1 MAKKQSMKQQ
11 IMQSIANSH
20 VKQAMAN
27 IQKDNVQ
34 KLQAEF
40 DAWNKQQ
47 DEIAALQAEYDAWNQ
62 ANPVEVQQPVQQATV
77 SDVKPKKIP
86 SILDTPLSANA
97 QAIADKAKAKREAEE
112 AQKARKNLID
122 EEEWL
127 RPKTASGK
135 DINKAAAQE
144 IFKNPENLIKE
155 YARQQNVSVDEARR
169 RYELGQKKQAITVRD
184 DSKVDMVNNKV
195 NTLKPYLDTDKK
207 LTRADAIKAR
217 AAARKVLDSFD
228 YRSGGVPVLDNEE
241 DRQLYADAVNVMN
254 KTSRLAQFSQ
264 GALNPFLKV
273 ARNVN
278 NSVNVMGD
286 QLQKGAATVSDALGL
301 TGNAREKAQQDIEQ
315 RQKVLDS
322 INASN
327 QAAYENARKQNPALA
342 TLGEFAGMAGMYAM
356 TNPLFDEAAAAIGGG
371 SRLGQFA
378 ANQAGQNAQDMV
390 LDTLPT
396 LKDYMADGSLSDEE
410 KKDLTQNV
418 GLNVVGNLIPGLIGE
433 GINSYKGAKAVENIA
448 PDVDNVVRNATR
460 QAEDAAQSID
470 NIARDYENLLGKQA
484 SNIYDSANYGFD
496 DVNIPPKTVNAGKAT
511 YIDTPYKD
519 GSVPNNI
526 GTPDRV
532 VIDAEAYNNANAS
545 LKEAN
550 NSGNFASRLKD
561 MYRNFF
567 DKKGQRTVVL
577 DNVDFNDSDYVVSIN
592 KSSVNETINKGFLSP
607 EKLAVMEDIDEVISK
622 GEYVGSATP
631 KYHGTKDK
639 NNIIRYDYFE
649 TPISING
656 SNYICTYDVEVYK
669 GSNNYKT
676 HKVVNEINL
685 VPVTEQ
691 GLNDVETTARI
702 ISNNGI
708 AATPGPKPGAP
719 TQPLERSLSN
729 VNVADDIPNVNKD
742 SVKFELPEDVQDK
755 LLSDFEEIYSGLD
768 AMDKAAQASGNPAAV
783 EKFQRLQQAVF
794 DYEQS
799 VWKSESMEDIN
810 KAKKASDAA
819 RQAFIREMK
828 KTDPNYKGT
837 LTGTKLGNAEY
848 RRKEMLK
855 NADNAQ
861 ATVDAINEL
870 EDLGKSNN
878 VEGANPLQTF
888 ADGTP
893 KEEWKT
899 SKFRTNTA
907 ENQGWGDNLPEKDY
921 AYRVESEAEQHEMK
935 AERYKDSK
943 DVAADLL
950 AKDYDGFDE
959 VDVKAAMDEIQSLM
973 DQGDVKKANRLA
985 KRLAYEGREGG
996 RKVQAFAEYNR
1007 NTAAGALEDA
1017 AKVQEDSVLNP
1028 WKSRNKKKAE
1038 GNSRIARA
1046 LSDMG
1051 NKWKGTKNATQL
1063 THDQI
1068 KKGVIAELDREVGSV
1083 EKYFNDSDIEYLTQL
1098 AEDKSIPV
1106 WQITSEIEHKLKTG
1120 NWYTL
1125 DESLPI
1131 PQPTNKKLQNALNA
1145 LVTEQIRTEKAAP
1158 SLKQIADEV
1167 RNTLAKESAD
1177 FSGNFTDDD
1186 IDYLANLIHEG
1197 ATKEELSD
1205 ALNLKMATGSFGI
1218 SDETLKQV
1226 NNIFKQISN
1235 YDVNSK
1241 QFVEGQAEA
1250 YRLLAEEIVPNA
1262 TWMEKFEAW
1271 RYIAML
1277 GNPKTM
1283 LRNFVG
1289 NQTFGAVTGISNNIA
1304 AVAEA
1309 GIDKGIKALGGEGI
1323 QRTKSV
1329 LNPIADGGLIKA
1341 ASQDADASRY
1351 RQIIGSKYEKMDK
1364 DALRQSKSVF
1374 NSKLARFYEKV
1385 TDAGIS
1391 DYHAVKNKYSTSL
1404 AGYLKANGY
1413 DSSIFDSEIELQRL
1427 RNLSETQLLSDAQRA
1442 KMESLSKDVT
1452 ALEKARDYALKQA
1465 EYATFHEDNE
1475 VAKML
1480 TKWSRD
1486 ARNSD
1491 SKAANALGLLIEGTV
1506 PFKKTPA
1513 NVLRSGIEYS
1523 PLGAIDSIKKT
1534 GKLIYENTGKRAGN
1548 LADTYINKKGK
1559 EVARTLASDVIDSW
1573 AKTLTGTG
1581 LTGLGFY
1588 LYNKG
1593 ILHSSDPD
1601 TKYQDE
1607 LEGHQNY
1614 AIEINGHSYTLDWA
1628 APTIMP
1634 LMVGAEVAKL
1644 WSSTG
1649 KDDADFLNNIDD
1661 YVAAAN
1667 RIADPLVETSML
1679 SGVKDT
1685 LDTAANAAQYNENLN
1700 IPALIM
1706 YNTLTGYATQGIPTL
1721 AGQVARTI
1729 DPTRR
1734 STYTDKEGVAGV
1746 LDKQL
1751 KKQMNKIP
1759 GLSMLNQ
1766 PYVDTYGRTQ
1776 QNSPFNNT
1784 AGNLAYQM
1792 LSPGYLSEINET
1804 DADRIS
1810 RDAYSVGNN
1819 AGTLPKWQSN
1829 FKDAEGN
1836 RVSPEEYTKA
1846 ATAYGE
1852 SNYQIREALAND
1864 EWFNSLDNAEKE
1876 EVVKSIN
1883 GISEHIGKSTVIPGY
1898 TTSSKAYNEYAKGG
1912 IPSLLDYY
1920 KQSQAKALAK
1930 ESGLNSSTNAS
1941 KEIQKDVESGNMEA
1955 AQQKIDAAQQLSDL
1969 GLNKPGPTYS
1979 YYNAQK
1985 QIPGLTVEDFAKTY
1999 KSIDS
2004 DGNQGIK
2011 QDEVIAYLNK
2021 NKITSASEANQI
2033 WSVYGNSEWKSIPS
2047 LKDGKW
2053 TKKKK

>member
-62 ANPVEVQQPVQQATV
+62 ANPVEVQQPVQPVQQTAKKEKKKERQYN
-77 SDVKPKKIP
+77 SPMEAIEALKAPKEQKQIP
-86 SILDTPLSANA
+86 SIFDYVKKDE
-97 QAIADKAKAKREAEE
+97 QAAM
-112 AQKARKNLID
+112 Q
-122 EEEWL
+122 
-127 RPKTASGK
+127 PKTISGENV
-135 DINKAAAQE
+135 NKKAAQE
-144 IFKNPENLIKE
+144 IAKDKIERLKDPENLIKE
-155 YARQQNVSVDEARR
+155 YARQQNISVDEARR
-169 RYELGQKKQAITVRD
+169 RYEMGQKKQAIIAKD
-184 DSKVDMVNNKV
+184 DSKID
-195 NTLKPYLDTDKK
+195 TLKPFLDTNKK
-207 LTRADAIKAR
+207 LNKSEIKEAR
-217 AAARKVLDSFD
+217 EEARKVLNSID
-228 YRSGGVPVLDNEE
+228 YQSGNRRVFKSEE
-241 DRQLYADAVNVMN
+241 DRQKYAEAVNLLN
-254 KTSRLAQFSQ
+254 KTSKLANFSQ
-264 GALNPFLKV
+264 GALNPFLRV

-286 QLQKGAATVSDALGL
+286 QLQEGAATVSDALGL
-301 TGNAREKAQQDIEQ
+301 TDNAREKAQQDIEQ
-315 RQKVLDS
+315 RQRVLDS
-322 INASN
+322 VNASN
-327 QAAYENARKQNPALA
+327 KAVYENARKQNPALA

-410 KKDLTQNV
+410 KKDLAQNV

-433 GINSYKGAKAVENIA
+433 GITSYKNAKAVGDTLA
-448 PDVDNVVRNATR
+448 DTDNVVRNATR
-460 QAEDAAQSID
+460 QAEEAAQNID
-470 NIARDYENLLGKQA
+470 NITKQ
-484 SNIYDSANYGFD
+484 
-496 DVNIPPKTVNAGKAT
+496 IP
-511 YIDTPYKD
+511 
-519 GSVPNNI
+519 
-526 GTPDRV
+526 
-532 VIDAEAYNNANAS
+532 E
-545 LKEAN
+545 
-550 NSGNFASRLKD
+550 
-561 MYRNFF
+561 
-567 DKKGQRTVVL
+567 L
-577 DNVDFNDSDYVVSIN
+577 DNVTDIEYNNPYSVSRITAKEKADLIGPPRTGVQFPRLAGPESALSDS
-592 KSSVNETINKGFLSP
+592 
-607 EKLAVMEDIDEVISK
+607 
-622 GEYVGSATP
+622 
-631 KYHGTKDK
+631 
-639 NNIIRYDYFE
+639 NIAE
-649 TPISING
+649 G
-656 SNYICTYDVEVYK
+656 VE
-669 GSNNYKT
+669 
-676 HKVVNEINL
+676 
-685 VPVTEQ
+685 
-691 GLNDVETTARI
+691 
-702 ISNNGI
+702 
-708 AATPGPKPGAP
+708 
-719 TQPLERSLSN
+719 
-729 VNVADDIPNVNKD
+729 NVNKNSLNND
-742 SVKFELPEDVQDK
+742 IPSQQKFELTKDVQDK

-768 AMDKAAQASGNPAAV
+768 AMDKAAQASGNPVAV

-799 VWKSESMEDIN
+799 VWKSESMEEIN
-810 KAKKASDAA
+810 NAKKASDAA
-819 RQAFIREMK
+819 RQAFIREMQ
-828 KTDPNYKGT
+828 KTDANYKGN
-837 LTGTKLGNAEY
+837 LTGTKLGHAEF

-870 EDLGKSNN
+870 EDFGKSSN

-888 ADGTP
+888 ADGSS
-893 KEEWKT
+893 KEEWKI
-899 SKFRTNTA
+899 SKARTNTY

-935 AERYKDSK
+935 TERYKDSK

-959 VDVKAAMDEIQSLM
+959 VDVKAAMDEIKSLM
-973 DQGDVKKANRLA
+973 DQGNVKKANRLA

-1017 AKVQEDSVLNP
+1017 AKVQEDAVLDP

-1051 NKWKGTKNATQL
+1051 NKWKGTKNVTQL

-1106 WQITSEIEHKLKTG
+1106 WQITSEIEHKLNTG

-1131 PQPTNKKLQNALNA
+1131 PQPTNKKLQNALNS

-1158 SLKQIADEV
+1158 SLKQITDEV

-1177 FSGNFTDDD
+1177 FSGSFTDDD

-1218 SDETLKQV
+1218 SDETLQQV

-1309 GIDKGIKALGGEGI
+1309 GIDKGIKAIGGEGI

-1329 LNPIADGGLIKA
+1329 LNPIADSGLIKA

-1413 DSSIFDSEIELQRL
+1413 DSSIFDSEVELQRL
-1427 RNLSETQLLSDAQRA
+1427 RNLSETQLLSNAQRA
-1442 KMESLSKDVT
+1442 QMESLSKDVT

-1480 TKWSRD
+1480 TKSSMN

-1491 SKAANALGLLIEGTV
+1491 SKVANALGLLIEGIV

-1614 AIEINGHSYTLDWA
+1614 AIEINGKSYTLDWA

-1667 RIADPLVETSML
+1667 RIADPLIETSML

-1706 YNTLTGYATQGIPTL
+1706 YNTLTGYATQGVPTL
-1721 AGQVARTI
+1721 AGQVARTV

-1734 STYTDKEGVAGV
+1734 STYTDKVGAPGV

-1759 GLSMLNQ
+1759 GLSTLNQ

-1776 QNSPFNNT
+1776 QNSPFDNMG
-1784 AGNLAYQM
+1784 AKLAYQM

-1852 SNYQIREALAND
+1852 ANYQIREALAND
-1864 EWFNSLDNAEKE
+1864 KWFNGLDNAEKE
-1876 EVVKSIN
+1876 EIVKGIN
-1883 GISEHIGKSTVIPGY
+1883 GISEHVGKSTVIPDY

-1912 IPSLLDYY
+1912 IPGLLDYY

-1930 ESGLNSSTNAS
+1930 ESGLSSSTNAS
-1941 KEIQKDVESGNMEA
+1941 KEIQKDVKNGNMEA

-1969 GLNKPGPTYS
+1969 GLDKPGPTYS

-1985 QIPGLTVEDFAKTY
+1985 QIPGLTVENFAKTY

>member
-62 ANPVEVQQPVQQATV
+62 ANPVEVQQPVQPVQQTAKKEKKKERQYN
-77 SDVKPKKIP
+77 SPMEAIEALKAPKEQKQIP
-86 SILDTPLSANA
+86 SIFDYVKKDE
-97 QAIADKAKAKREAEE
+97 QAAM
-112 AQKARKNLID
+112 Q
-122 EEEWL
+122 
-127 RPKTASGK
+127 PKTISGENV
-135 DINKAAAQE
+135 NKKAAQE
-144 IFKNPENLIKE
+144 IAKDKIERLKDPENLIKE
-155 YARQQNVSVDEARR
+155 YARQQNISVDEARR
-169 RYELGQKKQAITVRD
+169 RYEMGQKKQAITVRD
-184 DSKVDMVNNKV
+184 DSKID
-195 NTLKPYLDTDKK
+195 TLKPYLDTNKK
-207 LTRADAIKAR
+207 LNKSEIKEAR
-217 AAARKVLDSFD
+217 EEARKVLNSID
-228 YRSGGVPVLDNEE
+228 YQSGNRRVFKSEE
-241 DRQLYADAVNVMN
+241 DRQKYADAVNLLN
-254 KTSRLAQFSQ
+254 KTSPVANFSQ
-264 GALNPFLKV
+264 SFLSPYTNL
-273 ARNVN
+273 AR
-278 NSVNVMGD
+278 SVRDSLNVMAN
-286 QLQKGAATVSDALGL
+286 QTQEGAAKVTDALGITKNAKEKAAESIENRQKAIDSVDQSTNTAIDNASVQNPL
-301 TGNAREKAQQDIEQ
+301 LSSTGN
-315 RQKVLDS
+315 L
-322 INASN
+322 
-327 QAAYENARKQNPALA
+327 
-342 TLGEFAGMAGMYAM
+342 LGNMSQYYLSG
-356 TNPLFDEAAAAIGGG
+356 PLFDALGGAAG
-371 SRLGQFA
+371 LGKAGKFLINQVG
-378 ANQAGQNAQDMV
+378 QAGQDVIFDV
-390 LDTLPT
+390 LPEY
-396 LKDYMADGSLSDEE
+396 KNMMEDGQITEEE
-410 KKDLTQNV
+410 KLNLGNRLSGDVFANLTMASLPV
-418 GLNVVGNLIPGLIGE
+418 LNNSNFDYLTRTIGK
-433 GINSYKGAKAVENIA
+433 NADVLKAMDVSGALKNA
-448 PDVDNVVRNATR
+448 PDVIREVGDATKQIPGIDNVTDIYKGVDDYDLYRNPGGKSTY
-460 QAEDAAQSID
+460 QVSKESE
-470 NIARDYENLLGKQA
+470 NINKEKADLIGPPRTGVQFPRLAGPESALSD
-484 SNIYDSANYGFD
+484 SNI
-496 DVNIPPKTVNAGKAT
+496 
-511 YIDTPYKD
+511 
-519 GSVPNNI
+519 
-526 GTPDRV
+526 
-532 VIDAEAYNNANAS
+532 
-545 LKEAN
+545 
-550 NSGNFASRLKD
+550 
-561 MYRNFF
+561 
-567 DKKGQRTVVL
+567 
-577 DNVDFNDSDYVVSIN
+577 
-592 KSSVNETINKGFLSP
+592 
-607 EKLAVMEDIDEVISK
+607 
-622 GEYVGSATP
+622 
-631 KYHGTKDK
+631 
-639 NNIIRYDYFE
+639 
-649 TPISING
+649 
-656 SNYICTYDVEVYK
+656 
-669 GSNNYKT
+669 
-676 HKVVNEINL
+676 
-685 VPVTEQ
+685 
-691 GLNDVETTARI
+691 
-702 ISNNGI
+702 
-708 AATPGPKPGAP
+708 
-719 TQPLERSLSN
+719 
-729 VNVADDIPNVNKD
+729 ADDIPNVNKD
-742 SVKFELPEDVQDK
+742 SVKFELPKDVQDK

-768 AMDKAAQASGNPAAV
+768 AMDKAAQASGNPVAV

-799 VWKSESMEDIN
+799 VWKSESMEEIN
-810 KAKKASDAA
+810 NAKKASDAA
-819 RQAFIREMK
+819 RQAFIREMQ
-828 KTDPNYKGT
+828 KTDANYKGN
-837 LTGTKLGNAEY
+837 LTGTKLGHAEF

-888 ADGTP
+888 ADGNS
-893 KEEWKT
+893 KEEWKI
-899 SKFRTNTA
+899 SKARTNTY

-1131 PQPTNKKLQNALNA
+1131 PQPTNKKLQNALNS
-1145 LVTEQIRTEKAAP
+1145 LVTEQVRTEKTAP
-1158 SLKQIADEV
+1158 SLKQITDEV

-1218 SDETLKQV
+1218 SDETLQQV

-1277 GNPKTM
+1277 GDPKTM

-1309 GIDKGIKALGGEGI
+1309 GIDKGIKAIGGEGI

-1329 LNPIADGGLIKA
+1329 LNPIADSGLIKA

-1413 DSSIFDSEIELQRL
+1413 DSSIFDSEVELQRL
-1427 RNLSETQLLSDAQRA
+1427 RNLSETQLLSNAQRA
-1442 KMESLSKDVT
+1442 QMESLSKDVT

-1559 EVARTLASDVIDSW
+1559 EVSRTLASDVIDSW

-1581 LTGLGFY
+1581 LTALGFY

-1614 AIEINGHSYTLDWA
+1614 AIEINGKSYTLDWA

-1706 YNTLTGYATQGIPTL
+1706 YNTLTGYATQGVPTL
-1721 AGQVARTI
+1721 AGQVARTV

-1759 GLSMLNQ
+1759 GLSTLNQ

-1776 QNSPFNNT
+1776 QNSPFDNMG
-1784 AGNLAYQM
+1784 ANLAYQM

-1810 RDAYSVGNN
+1810 RNAYSVGNN
-1819 AGTLPKWQSN
+1819 AGALPKWQSN

-1852 SNYQIREALAND
+1852 ANYQIREALAND
-1864 EWFNSLDNAEKE
+1864 KWFNGLDNAEKE
-1876 EVVKSIN
+1876 EIVKGIN
-1883 GISEHIGKSTVIPGY
+1883 GISEHVGKSTVIPDY

-1912 IPSLLDYY
+1912 IPGLLDYY

-1930 ESGLNSSTNAS
+1930 ESGLSSSTNAS
-1941 KEIQKDVESGNMEA
+1941 KEIQKDVENGNMEA

-1969 GLNKPGPTYS
+1969 GLDKPGPTYS

-1985 QIPGLTVEDFAKTY
+1985 QIPGLTVENFAKTY